1 VSDKLLMPCMF
12 LSDGVI
18 WLLFWNLFL
27 IQIAV
32 LDVSQLFTGRVSA
45 QQAAMAYD
53 FNNLIFTAA
62 RVPQIIKNFQ
72 VRRLVTAHVA
82 SQQWA
87 LLSTQS
93 VGFVLDTYHCPRFS
107 DSCL

>member
-1 VSDKLLMPCMF
+1 MSTQHVGSAKLLMPCMS
-12 LSDGVI
+12 LSDGVV

-27 IQIAV
+27 IQIAF
-32 LDVSQLFTGRVSA
+32 LDFSQLFTGRVSA

-72 VRRLVTAHVA
+72 VRLVTTHVA
-82 SQQWA
+82 SQQR
-87 LLSTQS
+87 LLVWQS
-93 VGFVLDTYHCPRFS
+93 YMGSNTDL
-107 DSCL
+107 L